1 MATYR
6 IEPPVD
12 SEPDDARGSLGPPFA
27 GSDAS
32 VDDILDSAAMNPPRE
47 GDSVAAFGS
56 SAPR

>member
-12 SEPDDARGSLGPPFA
+12 SEPEDSPQPVGPPFA

-32 VDDILDSAAMNPPRE
+32 VDDILDSAMTGP
-47 GDSVAAFGS
+47 S
-56 SAPR
+56 

>member
-12 SEPDDARGSLGPPFA
+12 SEPNDARGAVGPPFA

-32 VDDILDSAAMNPPRE
+32 VDDILLDAQMAFSMDAADR
-47 GDSVAAFGS
+47 GHQHA
-56 SAPR
+56 